1 MGVDIH
7 MFICRKGE
15 ILGDDIFDGRNSE
28 WFNNLQQQYYDNEY
42 DHLNIRYGF
51 SDDVPENLRKRFN
64 DPGSYY
70 GHHNIRVGDFAEW
83 FEKYRPDLDAGW
95 FSTYDRW
102 RIERK
107 GWVPDSD
114 YVKHELEEG
123 DNPVDYEFVEFEDKY
138 DCSRWLYHY
147 MANKKIPYDATINYC
162 FDS

>member
-7 MFICRKGE
+7 LFICRKGE
-15 ILGDDIFDGRNSE
+15 ILEEDIFDGRNSE
-28 WFNNLQQQYYDNEY
+28 WFNNLQQRYCDNEY

-51 SDDVPENLRKRFN
+51 SNDVPEDLQERFD

-70 GHHNIRVGDFAEW
+70 GHHNILVKDFAEW

-107 GWVPDSD
+107 GWVPD
-114 YVKHELEEG
+114 YVNHNLEEG
-123 DNPVDYEFVEFEDKY
+123 DNPNDYEFVEFENKY

-147 MANKKIPYDATINYC
+147 MADKKIPYDATINYC

>member
-28 WFNNLQQQYYDNEY
+28 WFNSLQQQSWGDEY

-51 SDDVPENLRKRFN
+51 SDDVPDDLRKKFD
-64 DPGSYY
+64 DPGTYY
-70 GHHNIRVGDFAEW
+70 GHHNILVKDFAEW
-83 FEKYRPDLDAGW
+83 FEKYRPDLNAGW

-107 GWVPDSD
+107 GWTPDYD
-114 YVKHELEEG
+114 YVKRHLEEG
-123 DNPVDYEFVEFEDKY
+123 DNPNDYEFVEFENEY

-147 MANKKIPYDATINYC
+147 MAGKKIPYDATINYC
-162 FDS
+162 FDC